1 MENKRK
7 IIGLDARFYGPL
19 GKGLGRYTKEV
30 VDRVIQDTEND
41 YVVFLSVDNFS
52 DFDIANFSNVKK
64 VLVKARWYSCREQ
77 IELPY
82 LIWRHKINLMHFL
95 HFNVPVLTPTKF
107 IVTIHDL
114 ILTKFPTLRA
124 TKLSPILYWL
134 KNFIYRFVIWLA
146 VRRSQVVIAVS
157 QFTKED
163 IENQFKVSSD
173 KVKMIYEGVAD
184 SLNSLEEKHSKNDDK
199 KIILGYNIH
208 KPYLLYVGNAYP
220 HKNLEGLIRIFSN
233 LTSKKPDLSLVLVGK
248 SDYFYSR
255 VQAYAKKF
263 KHKGEIIFPGYVPDE
278 DLAAFFRQ
286 AESYVFASL
295 YEGFGLPPLEA
306 MAQEC
311 PVISSDKACMP
322 EVLGEAASY
331 FNPEDEELAGEKI
344 LNLINNQEA
353 KKELVHK
360 GKEQVE
366 KYSWDKCAKKIL
378 RLYNTFK

>member
-1 MENKRK
+1 MKNKRK

-30 VDRVIQDTEND
+30 VDRVIQDKEND
-41 YVVFLSVDNFS
+41 YVVFLSVENFF
-52 DFDIANFSNVKK
+52 DFDVSSFSNVKK

-82 LIWRHKINLMHFL
+82 LIWRNKINLMHFL

-134 KNFIYRFVIWLA
+134 KNFVYRFVIWLA

-163 IENQFKVSSD
+163 IENQFKVPSD

-184 SLNSLEEKHSKNDDK
+184 SLKYFGKNSTKDDDK

-220 HKNLEGLIRIFSN
+220 HKNLEGLIRIFSK

-255 VQAYAKKF
+255 VQAYAQKF
-263 KHKGEIIFPGYVPDE
+263 KHQDKIIFPGYVTDS
-278 DLAAFFRQ
+278 DLAALFRQ

-311 PVISSDKACMP
+311 PVVSSDKACMS

-331 FNPEDEELAGEKI
+331 FNPEDEEDSSERIFNFINNSEEKKI
-344 LNLINNQEA
+344 LVQ
-353 KKELVHK
+353 K
-360 GKEQVE
+360 GKEQV
-366 KYSWDKCAKKIL
+366 KQYSWDKCAKEILKI
-378 RLYNTFK
+378 YNTFK